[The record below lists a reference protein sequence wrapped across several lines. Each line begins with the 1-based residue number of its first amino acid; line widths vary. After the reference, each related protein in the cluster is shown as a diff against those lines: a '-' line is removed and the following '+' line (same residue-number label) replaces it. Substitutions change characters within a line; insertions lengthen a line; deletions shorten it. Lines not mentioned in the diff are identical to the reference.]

1 MESSKS
7 SFVFITDVVAI
18 LLLQVDLLKV
28 NKRSWGWQEQDTALI
43 TFLDLAV
50 ATVSSLSGSL
60 LSFNRSRQTN
70 HGYSSQPRFSNYS
83 DHSTLKRKHEY
94 RISVEI
100 VGRAGI
106 DPDLRRLHVVGMK
119 DKDSVYYKCFA
130 NSQSEEVVA
139 VYRFDRH
146 RFHKSHGEL
155 HVVGRGNQAGLR
167 HLIVSVF
174 CSLGFTTTV

>member
-1 MESSKS
+1 
-7 SFVFITDVVAI
+7 VFITDVVAI
-18 LLLQVDLLKV
+18 LVLQVDLLKV

-70 HGYSSQPRFSNYS
+70 HGNSSQPQFSNYS

-106 DPDLRRLHVVGMK
+106 DPDLRRLHVVGIK

-174 CSLGFTTTV
+174 CSLGFTTRV